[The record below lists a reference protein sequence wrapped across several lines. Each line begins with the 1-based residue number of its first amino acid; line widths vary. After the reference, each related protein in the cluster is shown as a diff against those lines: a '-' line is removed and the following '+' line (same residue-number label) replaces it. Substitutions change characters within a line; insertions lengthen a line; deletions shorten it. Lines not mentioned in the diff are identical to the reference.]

1 MENDA
6 FLLDLFNLIQSSCFF
21 IAAVMEDDCIPSG
34 TFDIANTRVIGLTEV
49 ELIQEVHDGIRKL
62 IEMEKRLEEGEE
74 LGDIET

>member
-1 MENDA
+1 
-6 FLLDLFNLIQSSCFF
+6 
-21 IAAVMEDDCIPSG
+21 MEDDCIPSG